1 MKSCIFRNRHNLI
14 FWLIAAPA
22 NNKCSLMEC
31 ENKHMPWAKINSVY
45 STIDSNNCFTCE
57 NPRTIIHNVLL
68 FLLLSILLQPSYALN
83 IQGFLLYYLNVDI
96 FLIVKHVSCIFTKK
110 HMVPRVHFLKNK
122 VQESS
127 ITSICWNNFVS
138 VFFNSRVSPA
148 QLWEKFAS
156 WRNWSTR
163 ISLGK

>member
-122 VQESS
+122 VQESF
-127 ITSICWNNFVS
+127 ITSIVGTILFLCSSIQGYPQLSSERNLH
-138 VFFNSRVSPA
+138 PEGIEA
-148 QLWEKFAS
+148 QEY
-156 WRNWSTR
+156 R
-163 ISLGK
+163 

>member
-45 STIDSNNCFTCE
+45 STIDSNNFFTCE

-110 HMVPRVHFLKNK
+110 HMVPRVHFLKK
-122 VQESS
+122 QSS
-127 ITSICWNNFVS
+127 RIIYNFHLLEQFCFCVLQFKGIPSSALREICILKELKHKNIV
-138 VFFNSRVSPA
+138 R
-148 QLWEKFAS
+148 
-156 WRNWSTR
+156 
-163 ISLGK
+163 

>member
-96 FLIVKHVSCIFTKK
+96 FLIVKHVSCIFKKK
-110 HMVPRVHFLKNK
+110 HMVPRVHKKQSSRIIYNFHLLEQFCFCVLQFKGIPSSALREICILKELKHKNI
-122 VQESS
+122 V
-127 ITSICWNNFVS
+127 
-138 VFFNSRVSPA
+138 R
-148 QLWEKFAS
+148 
-156 WRNWSTR
+156 
-163 ISLGK
+163 

>member
-68 FLLLSILLQPSYALN
+68 FLLLSILLQSSYALN

-96 FLIVKHVSCIFTKK
+96 YFNCKTCQLYFYKEAYGSKSPIFKKQSSRIIYNFHLLEQFCFCVLQFKGIPSSALREICILKELKHKNIV
-110 HMVPRVHFLKNK
+110 R
-122 VQESS
+122 
-127 ITSICWNNFVS
+127 
-138 VFFNSRVSPA
+138 
-148 QLWEKFAS
+148 
-156 WRNWSTR
+156 
-163 ISLGK
+163 

>member
-96 FLIVKHVSCIFTKK
+96 YFNFKTCQLYFYKEAYGSKSPLFKKQSSRIIYNFHLLEQFCFCVLQFKGIPSSALREICILKELKHKNIV
-110 HMVPRVHFLKNK
+110 R
-122 VQESS
+122 
-127 ITSICWNNFVS
+127 
-138 VFFNSRVSPA
+138 
-148 QLWEKFAS
+148 
-156 WRNWSTR
+156 
-163 ISLGK
+163 